1 MISKTAFFIVLVM
14 VALEAFIV
22 GFAEGRKYHNEN
34 ENENENDNHEDGMG
48 F

>member
-1 MISKTAFFIVLVM
+1 MISKTTFFIVMVM

-22 GFAEGRKYHNEN
+22 GFAEGRKNHNDNDNEN
-34 ENENENDNHEDGMG
+34 HNDNHEDRMG

>member
-22 GFAEGRKYHNEN
+22 GFAEGRKFHNEN
-34 ENENENDNHEDGMG
+34 ENENHNNDEDGMG